1 MPNPD
6 DTTREQIAER
16 MRAYATDTA
25 RHFVP
30 GSDLEP
36 RYLSIAAFVP
46 ERKRILDVGC
56 NSGAMGVRLAWERGA
71 EMWGVEPNSTLVTLA
86 LSMGVYRFIWP
97 AMFEDCTDDIPPA
110 WFGVVLACDPL
121 DYADDPDTRMV
132 MMLSKVVP
140 GGWMVG
146 DAVHAAGWWG
156 DTNAHA
162 ELMRSWTQA
171 SMYAFLSHYLSDIEI
186 VPAYARREPSVPQ
199 WLIWRGKRA

>member
-16 MRAYATDTA
+16 MRAYTTDTA

-36 RYLSIAAFVP
+36 RYLAIAAYVP
-46 ERKRILDVGC
+46 ERRRILDVGC
-56 NSGAMGVRLAWERGA
+56 NSGAMGVRLAYERGA
-71 EMWGVEPNSTLVTLA
+71 EMWGVEPNPALATIA

-97 AMFEDCTDDIPPA
+97 AMFEECADDIPPA

-121 DYADDPDTRMV
+121 DYCADPDALMV
-132 MMLSKVVP
+132 AMMSKLVP

-156 DTNAHA
+156 DTDRHA
-162 ELMRSWTQA
+162 ELMRSWTQERLGV
-171 SMYAFLSHYLSDIEI
+171 FLSKYLANVEI
-186 VPAYARREPSVPQ
+186 VPAYARRELKTPQ
-199 WLIWRGKRA
+199 WLIWKGKRA